1 MRNFLDDAPV
11 RSIDSEFDY
20 DDDATIEMVLSE
32 SAMHLLSQ
40 AAASPTEPA
49 RPAPNPV
56 VKAPGVVA
64 AETPAAKVAI
74 AAVPAGG
81 APVAKA
87 PAADP
92 SAGGPL
98 APEVPA
104 VAVPAPE
111 APVAKIPAAA
121 VPVVEAPIAK
131 VPVAAVP
138 APEAMVASARL
149 PRPPMSTLRFAI
161 VLGVVAVASALVTA
175 ITYVA
180 TTDTPQLAP
189 ISTTIVFSPPAPV
202 VVAPPALPPPPPAPS
217 ADPAPVRYANPFD
230 KKEVFEFPAG
240 TSQADARDAVAEIL
254 YERAQERG
262 VPARG
267 IVSGMSARH
276 TTSATAAATPA
287 ARKAAP

>member
-1 MRNFLDDAPV
+1 MTNSLDAAPV

-56 VKAPGVVA
+56 VKTPDVAILEAPAAKVPAAAVPAVEAPVAKVPAA
-64 AETPAAKVAI
+64 AETPVAS
-74 AAVPAGG
+74 VPPA
-81 APVAKA
+81 VAKA
-87 PAADP
+87 PAP
-92 SAGGPL
+92 
-98 APEVPA
+98 
-104 VAVPAPE
+104 AVPAANE
-111 APVAKIPAAA
+111 Q
-121 VPVVEAPIAK
+121 EH
-131 VPVAAVP
+131 
-138 APEAMVASARL
+138 SARP

-175 ITYVA
+175 ITYIA

-202 VVAPPALPPPPPAPS
+202 VVAPPALPPPPAPS
-217 ADPAPVRYANPFD
+217 ADPADPAPVRFANPFD
-230 KKEVFEFPAG
+230 KREVFEFPAG

-267 IVSGMSARH
+267 MVSGISARH

-287 ARKAAP
+287 AGKSAP